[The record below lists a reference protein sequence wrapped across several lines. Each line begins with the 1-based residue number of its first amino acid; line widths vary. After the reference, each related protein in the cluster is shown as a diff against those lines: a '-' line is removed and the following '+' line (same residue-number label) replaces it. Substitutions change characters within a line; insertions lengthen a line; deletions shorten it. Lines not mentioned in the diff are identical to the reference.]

1 MGVQFSSALPTE
13 AIVIIR
19 KKGLSFPVRALSSLL
34 MIFVLTPTLE
44 FHSDC

>member
-19 KKGLSFPVRALSSLL
+19 KKGLSFPVRGEVRKQLKLSVSKA
-34 MIFVLTPTLE
+34 
-44 FHSDC
+44 